1 MPGDGFPTAGDGASG
16 RRTAAARGL
25 RPVSLLV
32 PKRAPSD
39 EILDGVV
46 DPEAAAESLADVER
60 IHRVL
65 GGRWMLQRHLVP
77 LLLGLPS
84 SRPVLLDLGAGNGH
98 VGRALAGE
106 MARRGRGLVTLDL
119 DRQLLHARL
128 SARGRSVA
136 ADALRLPLA
145 DRSVDVVS
153 ATLLLHLLGAPSV
166 AQLLRESARVAR
178 VAVSALDL
186 TRHRIPLAVNAVLG
200 LVLHRSPITR
210 LDGSASVRQA
220 WTVPELRTIA
230 ERALPGARVSRAG
243 PFVQSL
249 LWVRR

>member
-1 MPGDGFPTAGDGASG
+1 M
-16 RRTAAARGL
+16 
-25 RPVSLLV
+25 SLLV

-39 EILDGVV
+39 EILDGDV
-46 DPEAAAESLADVER
+46 DPEAAVESLSDIER

-65 GGRWMLQRHLVP
+65 GGRRILRRHLVP
-77 LLLGLPS
+77 VLLGVPS
-84 SRPVLLDLGAGNGH
+84 PRPVVLDLGAGNGH

-106 MARRGRGLVTLDL
+106 LARRGRELVTLDL

-128 SARGRSVA
+128 SARGFSVA

-153 ATLLLHLLGAPSV
+153 STLFLHHLDAPSV
-166 AQLLRESARVAR
+166 ARLLRESARVAR

-186 TRHRIPLAVNAVLG
+186 TRHRVPLAVNAVLG
-200 LVLHRSPITR
+200 LLLHRSPITR

-220 WTVPELRTIA
+220 WTVPELRAIA
-230 ERALPGARVSRAG
+230 ERALPGARVLRAG
-243 PFVQSL
+243 PFVQGL